1 MCAKSLDRGATR
13 MTATVDTAVDV
24 TNRLVTR
31 ESRGPGDLDNAMRRI
46 EQRYGVDYW
55 LLWSLRYRKP
65 KDILLGQWNALL
77 GAYHAEC
84 ERQEKRLQH
93 ERETAE
99 AMGASKAL
107 LGAADRV
114 AGKSF

>member
-1 MCAKSLDRGATR
+1 MCAKSFDRDAK

-24 TNRLVTR
+24 ANRLLVR
-31 ESRGPGDLDNAMRRI
+31 ESRGPGDTDNAMRRI

-65 KDILLGQWNALL
+65 KDILLGQWNALI

-84 ERQEKRLQH
+84 ERQEKQLRH
-93 ERETAE
+93 EREIAE
-99 AMGASKAL
+99 AMGAPKAL

-114 AGKSF
+114 AGVDIE